1 MECQTSNIFYFQS
14 QFFSSE
20 KNFCKLITN
29 NIGTIFEL
37 SIILCIGWCVPKT
50 VLWTKNNNSPVII
63 RAFWT
68 IICRPVV
75 KKSRFIVELFSPF
88 RTVFA
93 LSISKKIVKPG
104 KFAFASYYLW
114 ARNLHGCMLSRQM
127 GLRHKKTE
135 DAKKCPFCYTLRSFP
150 SKITRTMWTT
160 FNSDGFTLKHTHGQ
174 LLLFWYRCPHL
185 TYRYWNL

>member
-20 KNFCKLITN
+20 KKLYNFCKLITN

-63 RAFWT
+63 RAF

-93 LSISKKIVKPG
+93 LSISKKIIKPG

-114 ARNLHGCMLSRQM
+114 ARILAGCFSGLIR
-127 GLRHKKTE
+127 LRHKKTQ
-135 DAKKCPFCYTLRSFP
+135 DAK
-150 SKITRTMWTT
+150 I
-160 FNSDGFTLKHTHGQ
+160 
-174 LLLFWYRCPHL
+174 
-185 TYRYWNL
+185 